1 MDRLS
6 GLRRHPL
13 SMASERNRR
22 LATIAL
28 LGVDG
33 TASLD
38 ADLATAA
45 VVAAAVVAAA
55 VVAAAVVAAAVFTGP
70 ALDRIASGPR

>member
-55 VVAAAVVAAAVFTGP
+55 VFTGP

>member
-45 VVAAAVVAAA
+45 VVAAAV
-55 VVAAAVVAAAVFTGP
+55 FTGP